1 MRNAQHGSQMYLI
14 LLTGR
19 NSKENLVEGF
29 ESGANDY
36 VTKPFDPAE
45 MGTRLNV
52 GMRVTELQQQL
63 VEAEHHRVALQT
75 AGAAAHKLSQPSQV
89 TLGNLELMMEQIDAE
104 GPVGGSLR
112 AVTFAGGRITEIVK
126 QMDSMQQVTTK
137 RYMDGVDIIDL
148 KSSSE

>member
-1 MRNAQHGSQMYLI
+1 MRNAQYGSQVYLI

-19 NSKENLVEGF
+19 DSKENLVEGLK
-29 ESGANDY
+29 SGANEY
-36 VTKPFDPAE
+36 VTKSFDPAE

-63 VEAEHHRVALQT
+63 VEAEHHCVALQT
-75 AGAAAHKLSQPSQV
+75 AGAAAHELSQPSQV

-112 AVTFAGGRITEIVK
+112 AVTSPSGRITEIVK

-137 RYMDGVDIIDL
+137 SYMDGVGIIDL